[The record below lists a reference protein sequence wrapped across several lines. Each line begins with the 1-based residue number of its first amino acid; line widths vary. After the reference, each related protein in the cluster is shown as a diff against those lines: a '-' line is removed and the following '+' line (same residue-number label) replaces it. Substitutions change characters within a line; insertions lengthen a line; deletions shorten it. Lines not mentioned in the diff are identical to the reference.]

1 MNISTRRAVFAL
13 RSLALAGAA
22 LLIGWRFHIDMQRAR
37 VRAAQGSVLLQRRC
51 GSIEYQ
57 GAGTGVPL
65 LAVHG
70 SGGGHDQGMLS
81 QALWQKQGIRLIAM
95 SRFGRTPSVS
105 HPHRMTDALNRRSYP
120 PVRFL
125 LLLSCGRLD
134 ARGAFTGGA
143 VARTCSRLA
152 VASVCPREGRC
163 DGPGGLSGDCD
174 GRGFFGCVMVV
185 SRLLSRGTARG
196 YDGLEISDSACAA
209 GSICERSTAKS
220 PSATMPIKRLSRS
233 TTGRRLTWRSLISLA
248 AFSTESSS

>member
-1 MNISTRRAVFAL
+1 M
-13 RSLALAGAA
+13 
-22 LLIGWRFHIDMQRAR
+22 
-37 VRAAQGSVLLQRRC
+37 
-51 GSIEYQ
+51 
-57 GAGTGVPL
+57 PL
-65 LAVHG
+65 LAVYG

-95 SRFGRTPSVS
+95 SRFGHPPSVS

-152 VASVCPREGRC
+152 VASVCPCKGRC

-185 SRLLSRGTARG
+185 SRLLSRGAAQG
-196 YDGLEISDSACAA
+196 YDGLENSDSACAA
-209 GSICERSTAKS
+209 G
-220 PSATMPIKRLSRS
+220 
-233 TTGRRLTWRSLISLA
+233 
-248 AFSTESSS
+248 